1 MYRYL
6 EDDDL
11 GLGRAVSAALANSLG
26 VYVFLDLHFDG
37 QVALF
42 TIAIAAASSM
52 LAGLAPAL
60 RILRLDQSL
69 AQSTGGR
76 GVIGARHGVTA
87 RRTLAVAQIAISLAL
102 VTGAV
107 LFIGNLRALTSQ
119 NPGFNADGVS
129 IAMLDISGASIPKQA
144 RAGYYLRFLNRLES
158 SGAIAA
164 AAEVVIVPIW
174 GGTWSAPLSIDA
186 ANGARMPGGEAIST
200 A

>member
-87 RRTLAVAQIAISLAL
+87 RRTLAVAQIAISL
-102 VTGAV
+102 
-107 LFIGNLRALTSQ
+107 
-119 NPGFNADGVS
+119 
-129 IAMLDISGASIPKQA
+129 
-144 RAGYYLRFLNRLES
+144 
-158 SGAIAA
+158 
-164 AAEVVIVPIW
+164 W
-174 GGTWSAPLSIDA
+174 
-186 ANGARMPGGEAIST
+186 
-200 A
+200 